1 VFFLLH
7 DKLIFILIFSR
18 LEGKVA
24 IVTGAA
30 SGIGAETVKI
40 FVENGAFVVIA
51 DVNDE
56 LGHQVATSIG
66 LDKVSYHHCDVRDEK
81 QVEATVAFALEKYG
95 TLDIMFSNAGI
106 GGAIHSMLE
115 LNLNEFDNMM
125 ATNIRGPAATIKHAA
140 RAMVERKI
148 RGSIICTTSV
158 AATVAGSTGHD
169 YTASKHGLLGLVRS
183 ACGELGAYGIRVNS
197 ISPYIVGTPLA
208 CSELNMEVSEV
219 EAIGIDSSNL
229 KGITLKTTHI
239 AKVALFLAS
248 DESAYISGHNLVVD
262 GGFSV
267 INSCA
272 PSITK

>member
-1 VFFLLH
+1 MS
-7 DKLIFILIFSR
+7 KLR

-140 RAMVERKI
+140 HAMVERKI
-148 RGSIICTTSV
+148 RGSIIC
-158 AATVAGSTGHD
+158 
-169 YTASKHGLLGLVRS
+169 LVRS